1 MKLVTQLRVR
11 QLGLVGTSKPN
22 AQALFQR
29 SCPVQLQLLAAVQE
43 CQTWLTSSSDF
54 YEIQIFMRNILIFKY
69 QELIPKKKK
78 IKHFCR
84 WISSTSYQVA
94 TSSILETSAISIIAS
109 L

>member
-69 QELIPKKKK
+69 QELIQKKKLK
-78 IKHFCR
+78 LFCR